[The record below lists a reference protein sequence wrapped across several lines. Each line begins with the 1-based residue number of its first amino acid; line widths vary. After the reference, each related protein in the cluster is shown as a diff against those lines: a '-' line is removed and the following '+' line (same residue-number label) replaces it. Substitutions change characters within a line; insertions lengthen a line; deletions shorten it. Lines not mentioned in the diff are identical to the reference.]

1 MVRKQNQ
8 RLLFFV
14 SVDQRLQDIEN
25 QNHIISGETVF
36 WHKRGR
42 LRGFHASVC
51 GYRRRSV
58 RFQQNLAGCL
68 HERNVG
74 EIDQQTFSVAE
85 KRPVETRHTVRPANV
100 HRVEKSP

>member
-36 WHKRGR
+36 WHKRGSFA
-42 LRGFHASVC
+42 GFTLPSAAAEDGLSV
-51 GYRRRSV
+51 
-58 RFQQNLAGCL
+58 FQQNLAGCL

-74 EIDQQTFSVAE
+74 EIDQQTFRCGKTAG
-85 KRPVETRHTVRPANV
+85 
-100 HRVEKSP
+100 